1 MLYEVITSRGL
12 AAVEFTILLPLL
24 LLLLLAIAE
33 FGRAFYQYAEL
44 EKITRNTA
52 RYVAERAHVDS
63 STAIDLTASV
73 TTPAR
78 NLAVTG
84 NVNGIN
90 TGTTGEAVLSLL
102 PGLKASDVTFTEVGG
117 DSVMV
122 TISYQFQPMLFG
134 STLKLPT
141 FGQGDDIDLN
151 FQLVSSVVMRV
162 L

>member
-1 MLYEVITSRGL
+1 MKASGMKSRGL
-12 AAVEFTILLPLL
+12 AMVEFTILLPVL
-24 LLLLLAIAE
+24 LLLLLAIGE
-33 FGRAFYQYAEL
+33 LGRALYQYAQL

-52 RYVAERAHVDS
+52 RYVAEQAHQDS

-84 NVNGIN
+84 NVRGVSS
-90 TGTTGEAVLSLL
+90 GTTGEAVLPLL
-102 PGLKASDVTFTEVGG
+102 PGLQGSDVTFTEVGG
-117 DSVMV
+117 DSVLV
-122 TISYQFQPMLFG
+122 TISYQFKPMLFG

-141 FGQGDDIDLN
+141 FGQGSDVDLN
-151 FQLVSSVVMRV
+151 FKMVSSVIMRV